1 MFTAKIH
8 PVKTRLKKALCLL
21 ATLSVL
27 GTAGALPAA
36 AAACQSGTLTM
47 KDVLSA
53 RKYLAAIIQLP
64 DLSVADCNA
73 DGIVDMKDILQMR
86 QWLACGNCRQQPVV
100 TAKTTV
106 KPAAKPTTK
115 PTVKPTTK
123 PTAATPS
130 TRFSAEQERILA
142 LVNAERKSAG
152 LSALTL
158 DETACTAATV
168 RAREVATV
176 FSHTRP
182 NGSSCFTALKEAGVS
197 YRAAGENIAKGYRSA
212 ESVMD
217 GWMHSDGH
225 RANILNK
232 NFTRLGVGY
241 DAASNSWTQFFV
253 G

>member
-1 MFTAKIH
+1 MFTVKTNPI
-8 PVKTRLKKALCLL
+8 KTRLKQALCLL
-21 ATLSVL
+21 AALAVL

-36 AAACQSGTLTM
+36 AASCQNGTLTM
-47 KDVLSA
+47 KDVLAA
-53 RKYLAAIIQLP
+53 RKYLAAIIKQP

-86 QWLACGNCRQQPVV
+86 QWLARGNCQQQPL
-100 TAKTTV
+100 TT
-106 KPAAKPTTK
+106 KPAAKPT
-115 PTVKPTTK
+115 VK

-158 DETACTAATV
+158 DETACAAATV
-168 RAREVATV
+168 RAREVATT

-182 NGSSCFTALKEAGVS
+182 NGTSCFTALKEAGVS